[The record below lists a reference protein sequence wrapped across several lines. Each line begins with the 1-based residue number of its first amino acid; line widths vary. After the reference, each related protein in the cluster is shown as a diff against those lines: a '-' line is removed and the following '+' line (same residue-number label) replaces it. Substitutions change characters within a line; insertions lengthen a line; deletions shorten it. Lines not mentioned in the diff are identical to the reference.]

1 MAGLG
6 AGNTWSEILKLF
18 KIVKR
23 SRFVLEVNN
32 NTPEYRTLKPY
43 LLASYSD
50 RTKAALWIYGL
61 GQLPALKLESCP
73 S

>member
-43 LLASYSD
+43 LLTRYPG
-50 RTKAALWIYGL
+50 RRKTALCGCSIF
-61 GQLPALKLESCP
+61 
-73 S
+73 